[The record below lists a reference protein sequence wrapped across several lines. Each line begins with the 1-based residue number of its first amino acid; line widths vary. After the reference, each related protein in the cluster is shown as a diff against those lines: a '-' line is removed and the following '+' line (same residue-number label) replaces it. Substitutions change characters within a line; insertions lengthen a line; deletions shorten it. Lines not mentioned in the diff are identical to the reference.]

1 MHSLRIKITAITIAA
16 ILASFVAFAFASFRT
31 VGERVQ
37 MDSAYNLHLLSKNL
51 QESLDNYLDSVEQSV
66 EMVSHITSNT
76 LDAATLAEAGIMDEQ
91 RTPEQTARLD
101 ASLAEHCA
109 RVRDAFASVANN
121 TNGVVTYYY
130 CISPDASANVH
141 GFCWSKAGKAGF
153 EELAPLDAS
162 KLDPNDLEHNAWYFV
177 PIERGRPSWVGP
189 YKSPLLG
196 DRLTI
201 SYLTPIYKAG
211 TMVGVLGM
219 DVAFDTLVSN
229 IRSIKVYDTG
239 YACLLDPTGHVLY
252 HPDIETGGEL
262 ELAGQ
267 TTLPLMLQRRDSGT
281 DPLTYQKDGES
292 WQLSFATL
300 SNGMK
305 LVVTAPTSEVTAS
318 WSHLIGFVPIIAGI
332 ILAIFIPFT
341 LLAVGR
347 VIKPLRELTA
357 ASTKLS
363 AGDYD
368 VALDYEGR
376 DEVGVLTNS
385 FRQMRDHLKAYISD
399 LNGRVYVDAL
409 TRVKNKG
416 GFDVIIARLDD
427 AIRSGEGS
435 EWLQFALVMFDCN
448 GLKSINDRYGHERGD
463 IYLQKA
469 AQLICQVFTHSP
481 VYRVGGDEFVV
492 LLERDDFERRE
503 ELLATFDAKAA
514 ETNDAAEHPWERI
527 DIAKGV
533 ATYRPGEDENA
544 EQVLR
549 RADTRM
555 YENKRSS
562 R

>member
-318 WSHLIGFVPIIAGI
+318 WSHLMGFVPIIAGI

-492 LLERDDFERRE
+492 LLEREDFDWRE

>member
-51 QESLDNYLDSVEQSV
+51 QESLDDYLDSVEQSV
-66 EMVSHITSNT
+66 EMVSHITSST

-141 GFCWSKAGKAGF
+141 GFCWSKVGKAGF

-177 PIERGRPSWVGP
+177 PIERGRPSWVDP

-219 DVAFDTLVSN
+219 DVPFDTLVSS

-252 HPDIETGGEL
+252 HPDIEAGGEP
-262 ELAGQ
+262 EFAGQ
-267 TTLPLMLQRRDSGT
+267 TTLPLMLQHRDSGT
-281 DPLTYQKDGES
+281 DPITYLKDGES

-318 WSHLIGFVPIIAGI
+318 WSHLITFVPVIAGI

-341 LLAVGR
+341 LLSVGR
-347 VIKPLRELTA
+347 VIEPLRKLTA
-357 ASTKLS
+357 ASIKLS
-363 AGDYD
+363 AGDYN
-368 VALDYEGR
+368 VELDYEGR

-385 FRQMRDHLKAYISD
+385 FRQMRDHLKVYISD

-416 GFDVIIARLDD
+416 GFDTNIARLDD
-427 AIRSGEGS
+427 AIRRGEDGDRP
-435 EWLQFALVMFDCN
+435 QFALVMFDCN
-448 GLKSINDRYGHERGD
+448 GLKVINDRYGHERGD

-492 LLERDDFERRE
+492 LLEREDFERRE

-514 ETNDAAEHPWERI
+514 ETNDAAEHPWERV
-527 DIAKGV
+527 DIAKGA

>member
-318 WSHLIGFVPIIAGI
+318 WSHLMGFVPIIAGI

-492 LLERDDFERRE
+492 LLEREDFDWRE

-533 ATYRPGEDENA
+533 ASYRPGEDESA